1 LRSSREF
8 RPGAPEPPEPRI
20 PAPIQPRSLL
30 VLPSAASYSRPAS
43 RAKGAPRHG
52 PSAIGSMHS
61 RVQRPWAREPHILRD
76 AFAKHPSRTAT
87 AFTCSRN
94 CWGTA
99 TPAHHE
105 LHAGPE
111 AQARHRPEHGQAGV
125 RPMSRL
131 AAFRGI
137 RGGIGCSSMQPNRSS
152 EGRSGHGQRAATK
165 GLGVVRRGS
174 PPSGRRGRSSQELPY
189 YAGQPIQCPNCS

>member
-1 LRSSREF
+1 MTFGAVIHRSDFPCALSATFLRIDFGGCRGPQPLAGKQVTRLPLRGHGLSHRAPDRAFVAPTGGTRGPRMSF
-8 RPGAPEPPEPRI
+8 ARPCGASPPGPGSPEPRI
-20 PAPIQPRSLL
+20 PAPILPRGPLL
-30 VLPSAASYSRPAS
+30 ATPSAASYSRPAS

-76 AFAKHPSRTAT
+76 AFAKHPSRTTT

-111 AQARHRPEHGQAGV
+111 PQARHRPEHG
-125 RPMSRL
+125 RL
-131 AAFRGI
+131 EFG
-137 RGGIGCSSMQPNRSS
+137 P
-152 EGRSGHGQRAATK
+152 
-165 GLGVVRRGS
+165 
-174 PPSGRRGRSSQELPY
+174 
-189 YAGQPIQCPNCS
+189 